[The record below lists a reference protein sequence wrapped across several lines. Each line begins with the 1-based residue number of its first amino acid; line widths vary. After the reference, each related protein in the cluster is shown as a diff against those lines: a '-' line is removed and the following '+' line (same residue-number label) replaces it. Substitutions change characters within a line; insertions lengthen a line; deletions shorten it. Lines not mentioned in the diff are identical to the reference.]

1 MDTSRNYLLCFLSWL
16 SSVIFCAVDD
26 KENGQAAVLGGRLT
40 DRIGIGVLTRLVPRD
55 LVDEV
60 LAETG
65 RREKRSRLLPAHVV
79 VYFVMA
85 MAMFRDGYEEVMRR
99 LTGGLLFMQ
108 AWRQEWAVPTTGAIS
123 QARER
128 LGEAPLKM
136 LFERVAAPLAVAG
149 TPGAWLGARRLMA
162 IDGVKLDM
170 PDTPAN
176 IEGFG
181 RPGGLTRRPFPQIQV
196 IGLGECGTH
205 AVVAAETGTVSVG
218 EREIACGLADALEPG
233 MLVIADRGFYSFPL
247 WAEFCATGADLLFRV
262 ASHIKLPASEI
273 LPDGSYLSVV
283 NSKSTRSSGFQIPL
297 SAVGDPRRATHIPVR
312 VIEYTVT
319 DRTGSRGP
327 EVFRLITTILDPEDV
342 TAAELAAAY
351 QQRWEYEIA
360 LKEIETQMLESGSGL
375 RSKSPGLVRQ
385 ELWGL
390 LLAHYAIRSLMT
402 EAAASAGLDPDRL
415 SFMRSINVVRRQ
427 VTGQAAFSPQTAHQR
442 KDDGHRGDPRK
453 SQ

>member
-1 MDTSRNYLLCFLSWL
+1 MGG
-16 SSVIFCAVDD
+16 
-26 KENGQAAVLGGRLT
+26 GQLT

-55 LVDEV
+55 LVAEV

-85 MAMFRDGYEEVMRR
+85 MAVFRDGYEEVMRR
-99 LTGGLLFMQ
+99 LAGGLQFMR
-108 AWRQEWAVPTTGAIS
+108 AWQREWAVPTTGAIS
-123 QARER
+123 QARDR

-136 LFERVAAPLAVAG
+136 LFERVAEPLAVAG

-162 IDGVKLDM
+162 IDGVKLDV

-205 AVVAAETGTVSVG
+205 AVVAAEIGTVSVG
-218 EREIACGLADALEPG
+218 EREIAGKLARSLEPG
-233 MLVIADRGFYSFPL
+233 MLVIADRGFYSFQL
-247 WAEFCATGADLLFRV
+247 WAEFLVTGADLLFRV
-262 ASHIKLPASEI
+262 ASGLNLPVTRV

-283 NSKSTRSSGFQIPL
+283 ASHKVRGSGFQIPL
-297 SAVGDPRRATHIPVR
+297 AVASDPRNATHIPVR

-319 DRTGSRGP
+319 EGAAGRQP
-327 EVFRLITTILDPEDV
+327 EVFRLVTTILDPDDV
-342 TAAELAAAY
+342 TAAELADAY

-360 LKEIETQMLESGSGL
+360 LKEIETQMLEPGSGL
-375 RSKSPGLVRQ
+375 RSKSPELIRQ

-390 LLAHYAIRSLMT
+390 LLSHFAVRSLMA

-415 SFMRSINVVRRQ
+415 SFMRSINVVRRRDLQRVLPGHCEESLQ
-427 VTGQAAFSPQTAHQR
+427 V
-442 KDDGHRGDPRK
+442 KGHRPQRVGSAPARHKLQIPVHQPVPQRIPDLWAAPRFPDN
-453 SQ
+453 